1 MGTKAVSVKLS
12 PEEHA
17 RIAAVA
23 GKRDRSAHY
32 VMREAVLDFLE
43 REEQRIGLAEEAEAS
58 WRDYKE
64 SGEFISLDRAVAW
77 AKSGATDLPK
87 WEK

>member
-1 MGTKAVSVKLS
+1 MATKAVSVKLS
-12 PEEHA
+12 EEEHA
-17 RIAAVA
+17 RIAVVA

-32 VMREAVLDFLE
+32 LMREAVLEHLE
-43 REEQRIGLAEEAEAS
+43 REEQRISLAEEAETS

-64 SGEFISLDRAVAW
+64 TGEFISLDRAVTW
-77 AKSGATDLPK
+77 AKSGSSELPK

>member
-1 MGTKAVSVKLS
+1 MANKAVSVKLS
-12 PEEHA
+12 PDELA
-17 RIAAVA
+17 RFAVIA

-32 VMREAVLDFLE
+32 LMREAITE
-43 REEQRIGLAEEAEAS
+43 YIAREEFKQSLSEEADEA

-64 SGEFISLDRAVAW
+64 TGEYISLDRAVAW
-77 AKSGATDLPK
+77 VKSGKTELPT

>member
-1 MGTKAVSVKLS
+1 MGTKAVSVKFS
-12 PEEHA
+12 SEEIA
-17 RIAAVA
+17 RLATIA

-32 VMREAVLDFLE
+32 LMREAITEYLS
-43 REEQRIGLAEEAEAS
+43 REEFKLSLSEEADEA

-77 AKSGATDLPK
+77 VKSGETELPK

>member
-12 PEEHA
+12 TEEHA
-17 RIAAVA
+17 RISALAS
-23 GKRDRSAHY
+23 KLNRSAHY
-32 VMREAVLDFLE
+32 LMREAITKYIE
-43 REEQRIGLAEEAEAS
+43 REEFNQSLSEEADAA

-64 SGEFISLDRAVAW
+64 TGEFISLDRAVAW
-77 AKSGATDLPK
+77 VKSGKTELPS